1 MNLYKSRYTAY
12 CQCPKNL
19 WYRVYHPEFAAVVD
33 PAAQVCFDT
42 GSAVGEMDTW
52 AMVKCGS
59 DCVFFYTNCYELSI
73 INGQLDGYYV

>member
-1 MNLYKSRYTAY
+1 MNLSESRYTAY

-33 PAAQVCFDT
+33 PAAQARFYT

-52 AMVKCGS
+52 AMVTVWERLR
-59 DCVFFYTNCYELSI
+59 VFLHEL
-73 INGQLDGYYV
+73 L